1 MIMMM
6 IIDYHDIEKE
16 QERRDIAI
24 GVMITITN
32 DYHDDR
38 NLNDLGD
45 DDDIA
50 DHDDDL
56 GDDDNDDVADDND
69 MVAVVTTICSQA

>member
-1 MIMMM
+1 MMM
-6 IIDYHDIEKE
+6 K
-16 QERRDIAI
+16 RWL
-24 GVMITITN
+24 ITITK

-45 DDDIA
+45 DDDVA

-56 GDDDNDDVADDND
+56 GDGDDDDDDVADDND